1 MSIESEGGEKSSRV
15 ERLPAGSWPG
25 TKPLTHREQTVHT
38 TYWPPA
44 NRKHRLRLQ
53 TGSDIILPGDLTGS
67 SSDGRGQRS
76 RLRRF
81 NALHSASAAAGSSS
95 HGRLPPEGLPCSQED
110 TGTGGVPG
118 NSQSDIT
125 GSHSNSVGTQEGRKD
140 GDSPEDCVQ

>member
-1 MSIESEGGEKSSRV
+1 MKEARRAAEVSGSQQDRGQEQSLSHTESNC
-15 ERLPAGSWPG
+15 
-25 TKPLTHREQTVHT
+25 THHLLASCKQKAQTS
-38 TYWPPA
+38 PP
-44 NRKHRLRLQ
+44 

-76 RLRRF
+76 CLRRF
-81 NALHSASAAAGSSS
+81 TALHSASAAAGSGS